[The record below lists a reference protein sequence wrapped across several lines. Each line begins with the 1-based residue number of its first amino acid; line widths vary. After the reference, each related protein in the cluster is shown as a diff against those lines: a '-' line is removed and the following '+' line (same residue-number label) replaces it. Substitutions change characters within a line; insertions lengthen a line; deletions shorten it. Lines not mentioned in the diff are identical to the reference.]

1 MKAPVARGLPFIGH
15 SIEFKNDAL
24 AMSKRLRKK
33 HGDVLEISILNERV
47 TMFSTPSATK
57 HIFLDPEDNFSSKHG
72 WEFSIGP
79 TFENGL
85 MLRDFDDH
93 KYHRGL
99 LQESFRRDALE
110 NYLEI
115 IQPRIDHWIEKIK
128 KEESFNLHENIK
140 QLMFNIAVELF
151 FDEVDESRLVELN
164 KLFTDSIESA
174 TSVVRAP
181 LPFTNLRKGLKARK
195 ELLDY
200 FESKAQKVDTKQKTL
215 FSELV
220 KTNNQEGGLSYF
232 EIAEHMIFLLLAAH
246 DTTTSTLTSSIHFL
260 STDNKF
266 FKQLKD
272 EAAKTTC
279 TNISELKNGHIGEA
293 LFSEAMRKYP
303 PVPFSP
309 RYVVRD
315 TIVDGYEL
323 EAGTYVAVGPLV
335 LHNDERYWDEPG
347 KFSPYRFLDPDYQ
360 NDAYFPFSGG
370 AHTCLGK
377 FFASYI
383 FKNVVYKLATSFD
396 SLESKEEL
404 NINPSPIP
412 HPRSDVKIYLN

>member
-33 HGDVLEISILNERV
+33 HGDVLEVSILNERV

-79 TFENGL
+79 TFETGL

-272 EAAKTTC
+272 EAEKTTC

-293 LFSEAMRKYP
+293 LFNEAMRKYP

-383 FKNVVYKLATSFD
+383 FKNVVYKLATNFD

-412 HPRSDVKIYLN
+412 HPRTDVKIYLN

>member
-1 MKAPVARGLPFIGH
+1 
-15 SIEFKNDAL
+15 
-24 AMSKRLRKK
+24 
-33 HGDVLEISILNERV
+33 
-47 TMFSTPSATK
+47 
-57 HIFLDPEDNFSSKHG
+57 
-72 WEFSIGP
+72 
-79 TFENGL
+79 

-115 IQPRIDHWIEKIK
+115 IQPKIDQWIEKIK
-128 KEESFNLHENIK
+128 KEESFDLHENIK
-140 QLMFNIAVELF
+140 QLMFDIAVELF
-151 FDEVDESRLVELN
+151 FDEVDETRLVELN

-174 TSVVRAP
+174 ISVVRIP
-181 LPFTNLRKGLKARK
+181 LPFTSLRKGLKARK
-195 ELLDY
+195 ELLEY
-200 FESKAQKVDTKQKTL
+200 FESKAKNVDTERKTL

-246 DTTTSTLTSSIHFL
+246 DTTTSTLTSSIHYL
-260 STDNKF
+260 STDNQF
-266 FKQLKD
+266 FNELAD
-272 EAAKTTC
+272 EAKKINC
-279 TNISELKNGHIGEA
+279 TDISELKNGYIGEA
-293 LFSEAMRKYP
+293 LFNEAMRKYP

-315 TIVDGYEL
+315 TEIDGYEL

-335 LHNDERYWDEPG
+335 LHNDERYWDEPE
-347 KFSPYRFLDPDYQ
+347 KFSPQRFLDPDYQ
-360 NDAYFPFSGG
+360 NEAYFPFSGG

-383 FKNVVYKLATSFD
+383 FKNVVYKLATNFE
-396 SLESKEEL
+396 SLESKEDLE
-404 NINPSPIP
+404 INPSPIP
-412 HPRSDVKIYLN
+412 HPRADVKIHLN